1 MADKDTKK
9 EGQGR
14 AVVLP
19 NGQKRI
25 DYIRDAYY
33 NSKTGLHVKDEQ
45 KSRSDIK
52 NAINA
57 MLEKAGKKDAII
69 PYQIVFAATKTPE
82 DPRKTAAKKAAAA
95 TASSGADK
103 SGGASKGK

>member
-25 DYIRDAYY
+25 DYIRDQYY
-33 NSKTGLHVKDEQ
+33 NKTTGLHVKDEQ

-52 NAINA
+52 NAINE
-57 MLEKAGKKDAII
+57 MLEKAGKKDAVI
-69 PYQIVFAATKTPE
+69 PYQIVFAATKTKE
-82 DPRKTAAKKAAAA
+82 DPRKVAAKAAKAAAA
-95 TASSGADK
+95 SSEASGA
-103 SGGASKGK
+103 GKGK